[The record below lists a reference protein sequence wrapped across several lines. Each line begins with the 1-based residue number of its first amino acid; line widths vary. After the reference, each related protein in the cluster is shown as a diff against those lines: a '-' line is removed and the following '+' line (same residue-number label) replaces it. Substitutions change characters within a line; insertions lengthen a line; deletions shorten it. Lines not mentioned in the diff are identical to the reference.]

1 MYTLQHEQA
10 EDDHYEDFLR
20 TFEFISNRGGDCE
33 VLRVLLEEYR
43 RELYRLGNGGGAER
57 LEQLKHETEATLRRY
72 MCRTERLRPT
82 GGNDGMLRTA
92 SSNEVGLLASEVGAF
107 AKLEAVA
114 ELVEQPGVIEYWKSA
129 PYLLS
134 FMDKYKVK
142 QEVIHEVARPHSQ
155 LRDQLTAAPE
165 LLVDWVAFE
174 GYRRL
179 EPQNGRLRWLEQWL
193 DSTGVW
199 KLLWLPPTL
208 PYWGSWPG
216 RLGTCQRAR

>member
-1 MYTLQHEQA
+1 M
-10 EDDHYEDFLR
+10 
-20 TFEFISNRGGDCE
+20 
-33 VLRVLLEEYR
+33 
-43 RELYRLGNGGGAER
+43 
-57 LEQLKHETEATLRRY
+57 
-72 MCRTERLRPT
+72 
-82 GGNDGMLRTA
+82 
-92 SSNEVGLLASEVGAF
+92 GAF

-208 PYWGSWPG
+208 PYWELAGPFRDVPAGSLTK
-216 RLGTCQRAR
+216 RLVFSGWNVVPKAIASMMSYEVERRIFQGFEKEPENSPEARKLRRPLLRFS